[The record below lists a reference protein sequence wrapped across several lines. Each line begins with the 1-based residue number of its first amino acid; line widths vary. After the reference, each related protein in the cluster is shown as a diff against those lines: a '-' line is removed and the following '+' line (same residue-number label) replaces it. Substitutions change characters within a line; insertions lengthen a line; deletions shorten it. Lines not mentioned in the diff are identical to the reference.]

1 MTRRIR
7 RHKNFEIVIQL
18 KDDSFLRTPREDQ
31 RNWILNRAIREVA
44 DELTALDERAGR
56 FIRGGE
62 PISLSDRSQARLA
75 DQQIMEDWQIP
86 VMRAMAQA
94 VTDNHGDVLE
104 IGFGRG
110 VASSIIQEYGVR
122 SHTIVECNENIIAG
136 IEAWKAT
143 FPGRDIHV
151 IEGKWQQVV
160 EQFALYDGIF
170 FHTYPLNEQEF
181 AEQVAHSVTFAAHFF
196 PTAASHLRKG
206 GRFSYLTNEADSL
219 SRAHQRLL
227 FEYFSSFTLSQVKDL
242 MIPEDTQDAHWMNEM
257 VIVQAV
263 K

>member
-7 RHKNFEIVIQL
+7 RQRNFEIVIQL
-18 KDDSFLRTPREDQ
+18 KDDGFLRTPREDQ

-44 DELTALDERAGR
+44 DELTALDARAGR

-62 PISLSDRSQARLA
+62 PLSLKDRTQTRLSDQE
-75 DQQIMEDWQIP
+75 IMEDWQIP
-86 VMRAMAQA
+86 VMRAMARV
-94 VTDNHGDVLE
+94 VTESHGDVLE

-136 IEAWKAT
+136 FDAWKAAY
-143 FPGRDIHV
+143 PGKDIRL
-151 IEGKWQQVV
+151 IEGKWQQVTG
-160 EQFALYDGIF
+160 QFALYDGIF
-170 FHTYPLNEQEF
+170 FHTYPLSEQEF
-181 AEQVAHSVTFAAHFF
+181 AEQVAQSVTFAAHFF
-196 PTAASHLRKG
+196 PTAASHLRTG

-227 FEYFSSFTLSQVKDL
+227 FEYFTSFTLSQVTDL

-257 VIVQAV
+257 LIVQAV